1 MASEEA
7 EFAPTDAQIK
17 DAQRMYVKRVQFV
30 HDQIEQ
36 LFGQLKS
43 KNPERSDPQ
52 EWFALLREARRLY
65 NEDFPHADNREEALA
80 LVNRSESRQKRA
92 VQKYGPDGIDPKS
105 LGIGLDDKRRLVKNQ
120 LDAMRVLIDQ
130 YLAELKHRPPREEG
144 TGALGM
150 AALGGAIAAATSKFE
165 SRAQFYGRDQH
176 GDIYNAVA
184 PQIQK
189 QAGASRYE
197 WLRTTSKNPREKH
210 LDRVGDIFPYDANID
225 HPGDLP
231 NCKCGQRPIFD

>member
-1 MASEEA
+1 VASEEA

-17 DAQRMYVKRVQFV
+17 DAQRMYAKRVQFV

-43 KNPERSDPQ
+43 KNPERSD
-52 EWFALLREARRLY
+52 
-65 NEDFPHADNREEALA
+65 ADNREEALA
-80 LVNRSESRQKRA
+80 LVNRSENRQKRA
-92 VQKYGPDGIDPKS
+92 VQKYGPDDIDEIA

-130 YLAELKHRPPREEG
+130 YLAELKQRPPREEG
-144 TGALGM
+144 TGAFAM
-150 AALGGAIAAATSKFE
+150 AALGGAIAGATAKFE

-176 GDIYNAVA
+176 GTIYNTVA

-225 HPGDLP
+225 HPGDLV